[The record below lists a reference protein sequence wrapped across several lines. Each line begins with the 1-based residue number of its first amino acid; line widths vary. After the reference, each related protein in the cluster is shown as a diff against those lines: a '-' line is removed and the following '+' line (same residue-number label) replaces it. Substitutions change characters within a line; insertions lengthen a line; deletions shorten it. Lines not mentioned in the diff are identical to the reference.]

1 MAFSSAQRTSR
12 HGQTHTHKQTRE
24 RIELIMQLTFV
35 NSEYFIRHESLWISK
50 IGGEGTR
57 KRGSEPKIERERE
70 IGSEKVAG
78 MNIPSNGSI
87 RWTNLIMRWKERES
101 D

>member
-35 NSEYFIRHESLWISK
+35 NSEYFICHESLWISK

-57 KRGSEPKIERERE
+57 KRAKDRKRERDWLGESRWNEYSLKWQYSMDEFDNEMERERE
-70 IGSEKVAG
+70 
-78 MNIPSNGSI
+78 
-87 RWTNLIMRWKERES
+87 
-101 D
+101 